1 MKPIRVE
8 SLSLRLADFELRADF
23 RLEPGE
29 RCALVGRSGG
39 GKTTLLRW
47 LAGLDAGVSGRLFVA
62 DREVTGLPPEARG
75 FGVVF
80 QEQAL
85 FPALSVEDNASFGLR
100 MRGQTRADSR
110 RAAREWLARVG
121 LEERARSGVDTL
133 SGGERQRLAFV
144 RAMIWRPELVL
155 LDEPFS
161 ALDAANRERL
171 RAALLELHR
180 EWAAPVLLVSHDE
193 ADVAG
198 LATSRLV
205 LDESVG
211 GRERRF
217 AKRPE
222 AR

>member
-1 MKPIRVE
+1 MNPIRVE
-8 SLSLRLADFELRADF
+8 GLRLRVADFELRADF

-47 LAGLDAGVSGRLFVA
+47 LAGLDAAIAGRLFVA
-62 DREVTGLPPEARG
+62 DRELTVLPPEARG

-85 FPALSVEDNASFGLR
+85 FPALTVEDNAAFGLR
-100 MRGQTRADSR
+100 MRGDAREKSR
-110 RAAREWLARVG
+110 RLAREWLARVG
-121 LEERARSGVDTL
+121 LAARARSRVDTL

-180 EWAAPVLLVSHDE
+180 EWSAPVLLVSHDE

-205 LDESVG
+205 LEEAEG
-211 GRERRF
+211 GRTRRF
-217 AKRPE
+217 VKG
-222 AR
+222 